1 MIRNLCP
8 KVILEGAR
16 LTHKTDVAFALN
28 EHPRFV
34 GKRKYRYHSPIIS
47 AEWGG
52 LENEAWG
59 QSLINFELSNEQRA
73 IETFELWIKLIEHLP
88 YTSWIID
95 RFHLSTVMY
104 QQLYHRRTYDLESI
118 EERLVQLGF
127 RLVLCYREPRSFAKA
142 RKKRLEVPGNRSQY
156 DDVERFAREQENL
169 VKLFDDSKLPKLM
182 VNASDDDVSRMTEEI
197 VEWFMPRQVVAGQE
211 KGGEE
216 LHERPALEFLAL
228 TVICLLIILSGVSV
242 MLHI

>member
-34 GKRKYRYHSPIIS
+34 GKRKYRYHSPIFS

-52 LENEAWG
+52 LENEAGG

-127 RLVLCYREPRSFAKA
+127 
-142 RKKRLEVPGNRSQY
+142 
-156 DDVERFAREQENL
+156 
-169 VKLFDDSKLPKLM
+169 
-182 VNASDDDVSRMTEEI
+182 
-197 VEWFMPRQVVAGQE
+197 
-211 KGGEE
+211 
-216 LHERPALEFLAL
+216 
-228 TVICLLIILSGVSV
+228 
-242 MLHI
+242 